1 MIDPVELQRIAVAA
15 LSAGGIVLFGA
26 TYAICL
32 ALGRLK
38 SLSILR
44 SLAYVAYLALVAVTA
59 LFAWAMN
66 LSGGWAVLTVLLLIG
81 YFVAPRAIWRLSVA
95 THESSE
101 SDTADTAETAKGG
114 ANE

>member
-26 TYAICL
+26 AYAICL

-38 SLSILR
+38 GLAILR
-44 SLAYVAYLALVAVTA
+44 PLSYLAYLALAAVTG

-66 LSGGWAVLTVLLLIG
+66 LTGAWAILTVVLLVG

-95 THESSE
+95 THESSDQE
-101 SDTADTAETAKGG
+101 KPKGG
-114 ANE
+114 DNE

>member
-1 MIDPVELQRIAVAA
+1 MLDPVELQRIATAA
-15 LSAGGIVLFGA
+15 LSAGAIVLFGA
-26 TYAICL
+26 FYAICL

-38 SLSILR
+38 TLSFLLR
-44 SLAYVAYLALVAVTA
+44 ISYAAYAALVVATL

-66 LSGGWAVLTVLLLIG
+66 LTGWWLVLVVVLLVG

-101 SDTADTAETAKGG
+101 PEPAAEGAKD
-114 ANE
+114 E

>member
-26 TYAICL
+26 AYAICL

-38 SLSILR
+38 GLAILR
-44 SLAYVAYLALVAVTA
+44 PLSYLAYLALVAVT
-59 LFAWAMN
+59 
-66 LSGGWAVLTVLLLIG
+66 
-81 YFVAPRAIWRLSVA
+81 VAPRAIWRLSVA

-101 SDTADTAETAKGG
+101 SDAGKGG